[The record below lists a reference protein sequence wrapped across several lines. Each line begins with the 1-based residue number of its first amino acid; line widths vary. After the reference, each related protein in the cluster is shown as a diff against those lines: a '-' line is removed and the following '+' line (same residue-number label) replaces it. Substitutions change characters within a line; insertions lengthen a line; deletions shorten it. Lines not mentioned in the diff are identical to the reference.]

1 MADAIIF
8 KVTNAGKQALA
19 SGGAV
24 LSHLAIGTGRH
35 ASTGDETQLVN
46 EAARYAIISGGVEAI
61 SNVLRFSAEVF
72 VSSAQSVFEVGVIT
86 DDGVLFAIASS
97 NAAPFFTA
105 SPTQSLIAS
114 FGMLLTDSEAAG
126 VTVASNNH
134 NKPLAIMEAHLSP
147 QDPHSQ
153 YLDVPRL
160 QHLLD
165 TALPIGYLYHTHIDM
180 NPKPLF
186 DELLG
191 VETEWRRITGK
202 IIVGADSN
210 DRFVGTPRFTLGQEG
225 MTTEA
230 IGQQPSIYPLHTTH
244 IWERIKPYEFL
255 YDGKHNYDG
264 SARYQ

>member
-19 SGGAV
+19 SGGV
-24 LSHLAIGTGRH
+24 MLSHLAIGTGRH

-46 EAARYAIISGGVEAI
+46 EAARYAIISGGVETI

-86 DDGVLFAIASS
+86 DDGVLFAIAIS

-134 NKPLAIMEAHLSP
+134 NKSLAMMEAHLSP

-160 QHLLD
+160 QLLLD
-165 TALPIGYLYHTHIDM
+165 TAIPIGYLHFSHSDI
-180 NPKPLF
+180 NPKPFF
-186 DELLG
+186 DELIG
-191 VETEWRRITGK
+191 IPTYWRRVTGK

-210 DRFVGTPRFTLGQEG
+210 DRFVEVASFTLGQEG

-230 IGQQPSIYPLHTTH
+230 IDQRPSIYPLHATH